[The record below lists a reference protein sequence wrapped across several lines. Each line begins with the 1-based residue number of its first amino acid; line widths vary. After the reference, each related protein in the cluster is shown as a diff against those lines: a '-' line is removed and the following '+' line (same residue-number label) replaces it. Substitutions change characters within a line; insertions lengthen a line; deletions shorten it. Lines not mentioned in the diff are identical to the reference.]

1 MRAKWIRALTLASG
15 LVFSGQV
22 HGHFGDRIIPI
33 LEITDD
39 MLAQIELDGLIDE
52 WPEVYGEPTLT
63 PLDFTFFYPQ
73 YDPAD
78 LDFRIW
84 LGWHDATDR
93 IYVGAVFFD
102 DSYWTDYKEEE
113 GQGWTDEDSMRLIL
127 DGDHSGGGQIFDG
140 PGMQHLDTYS
150 LTQPYDA
157 IARIPVGPNV
167 GIWGASIVID
177 LREPVYD
184 WMVKPPYSESRGGVY
199 GENPT
204 VSVIEFYVTPFD
216 YLSWDDPPESTVS
229 DLQAGRVIGLD
240 VVAFDV
246 DQGKRGGGM
255 RLAGGAAGRWA
266 EGFADGVLVGASDS
280 AVREDSWGLI
290 KASFAE

>member
-1 MRAKWIRALTLASG
+1 MLTSG

-22 HGHFGDRIIPI
+22 HGHFGDRILPI

-52 WPEVYGEPTLT
+52 WPEVWEPTLT
-63 PLDFTFFYPQ
+63 PLDFSRYP

-93 IYVGAVFFD
+93 IYAGAVFFD
-102 DSYWTDYKEEE
+102 DAYWTDYKEADPP
-113 GQGWTDEDSMRLIL
+113 GWGNEDSMQLVI
-127 DGDHSGGGQIFDG
+127 DGDHSGGNQLMDG
-140 PGMQHLDTYS
+140 PGLLHLETYS
-150 LTQPYDA
+150 LAQPYDA

-167 GIWGASIVID
+167 GIWGASIVQD
-177 LREPVYD
+177 LRAPVYD
-184 WMVKPPYSESRGGVY
+184 WMVKPPYSESSGGVY

-216 YLSWDDPPESTVS
+216 ALSWDDPQESTVS
-229 DLQAGRVIGLD
+229 DLQAGKVIGFD
-240 VVAFDV
+240 VAVFDV
-246 DQGKRGGGM
+246 DPGKR
-255 RLAGGAAGRWA
+255 RGACVWQGHREVDGRTALPMAFWSA
-266 EGFADGVLVGASDS
+266 PRTLLYARIPGDGS
-280 AVREDSWGLI
+280 RTP
-290 KASFAE
+290 